1 MRLRDNM
8 RLSFFKQEKENEMS
22 TINEVTVYGSGCK
35 RCQALLNG
43 SKEAVSDMGLDI
55 EVGYVT
61 DVVEASSKGIMSMPA
76 LVVNGRVV
84 SAGRVLDAKG
94 VKKILE
100 GVE

>member
-1 MRLRDNM
+1 MA
-8 RLSFFKQEKENEMS
+8 

-35 RCQALLNG
+35 RCQALLG
-43 SKEAVSDMGLDI
+43 GAKEAVSDMGLGI

-84 SAGRVLDAKG
+84 SAGRVLSAKE
-94 VKKILE
+94 VKKLLKE
-100 GVE
+100 VE